1 MINAAKSVQFFG
13 IFLLIE
19 GLLLI
24 TVPNFFLGL
33 FLLSASDV
41 WVRVVGLTLIIL
53 GYFYFR
59 MGQENVRLFL
69 KLTTH
74 SRTFQFLVLISFVAL
89 GWIHPMILLPSGF
102 EFLCGVWTFSLLNKE
117 KL

>member
-1 MINAAKSVQFFG
+1 MINSAKSVQYFG

-59 MGQENVRLFL
+59 MGQDNIRPFL

-74 SRTFQFLVLISFVAL
+74 SRSFQFVVLVIFVLL

-102 EFLCGVWTFSLLNKE
+102 EFLCGVWTFFLLKKE
-117 KL
+117 NV

>member
-1 MINAAKSVQFFG
+1 MINSGKSVQYFG

-19 GLLLI
+19 GFLLI
-24 TVPNFFLGL
+24 TVPNFFLSL

-53 GYFYFR
+53 GYFYFK
-59 MGQENVRLFL
+59 MGQENIRPFV

-74 SRTFQFLVLISFVAL
+74 SRTFQFIVLIIFVLL
-89 GWIHPMILLPSGF
+89 GWIHPMILMPSGF
-102 EFLCGVWTFSLLNKE
+102 EFLCGVWTFSLLKKE
-117 KL
+117 NV